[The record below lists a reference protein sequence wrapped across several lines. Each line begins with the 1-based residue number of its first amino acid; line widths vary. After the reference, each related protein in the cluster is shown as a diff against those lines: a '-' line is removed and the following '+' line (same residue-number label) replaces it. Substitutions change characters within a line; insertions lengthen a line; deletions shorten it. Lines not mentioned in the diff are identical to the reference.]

1 MITNRIFYIHAGIF
15 FIFMTI
21 DTINQI
27 IEKVNSTNNYL
38 IVLPA
43 SPSGDTIAAGL
54 ALQEFLKKLD
64 KEVTVISPTAPDPR
78 FSFLKGFDSIQTQLN
93 VVKNFV
99 IEVST
104 KRTEL
109 DELSYKKDADK
120 LSIFLKPKN
129 GEFRDAD
136 VSFAN
141 ANFPYGLIIAVGVAS
156 LERLEH
162 VYGTHAEMF
171 FQTPVVNID
180 FRADN
185 ETFGQYNLVQ
195 VNSTSVSEVAMDLI
209 VRFEESMID
218 ESIATSLLAG
228 IISETNSFQ
237 HTRTAPQTF
246 LKASQLVSIGARQQ
260 DIVNQLYK
268 NKSFGM
274 LKLWGRAL
282 ARIKQVSEMGLVYTF
297 ISESDIVKSQA
308 KDSDVESILPEMV
321 TQLKTSRIFMVL
333 HETSATSSEAF
344 VQLPPSVSPVFIL
357 RDYSPKATGPHAV
370 RINLPY
376 PIAEAEQK
384 LIETLKKELAPQNS
398 Q

>member
-1 MITNRIFYIHAGIF
+1 
-15 FIFMTI
+15 MTTDI
-21 DTINQI
+21 INQI
-27 IEKVNSTNNYL
+27 IEKVSSTNNHL
-38 IVLPA
+38 VVLPA
-43 SPSGDTIAAGL
+43 NPSGDTIAAGL
-54 ALQEFLKKLD
+54 ALREFLKKLD

-78 FSFLKGFDSIQTQLN
+78 FNFLKGFDSIQTQLN

-109 DELSYKKDADK
+109 EELSYKKDADK

-129 GEFRDAD
+129 GEFKEAD
-136 VSFAN
+136 VSYAN
-141 ANFPYGLIIAVGVAS
+141 ANFPYGLIIAVGVGS
-156 LERLEH
+156 FERLEH

-180 FRADN
+180 FRTDN

-195 VNSTSVSEVAMDLI
+195 VNSTSVSEVVMDLI
-209 VRFEESMID
+209 TRFEESMID
-218 ESIATSLLAG
+218 EPIATNLLTG

-246 LKASQLVSIGARQQ
+246 LKASQLVSLGARQQ
-260 DIVNQLYK
+260 DIVTQLYK

-282 ARIKQVSEMGLVYTF
+282 ARIRQESEIGLVYTI
-297 ISESDIVKSQA
+297 ISESDVIRSQA
-308 KDSDVESILPEMV
+308 KVSDVEFILPEMV
-321 TQLKTSRIFMVL
+321 AQLKTAKIFMVL
-333 HETSATSSEAF
+333 HEVSATASEAF
-344 VQLPPSVSPVFIL
+344 VQLPPSVSPVFVFK
-357 RDYSPKATGPHAV
+357 DYSPKVISPHTV
-370 RINLPY
+370 RLNLPY
-376 PIAEAEQK
+376 PVAEAEQK
-384 LIETLKKELAPQNS
+384 LTATLKKEFGAQNS